1 MERELII
8 NSTPTGAEIALLE
21 DKQLVEI
28 HRDSQSSRFNV
39 GDLYLGRVK
48 KITPGLNA
56 CFVDVGFERDA
67 FLHYSDLNPNFR
79 SIYKYTKAAQ
89 EGNPFRM
96 DAFQKEPEIIKTGK
110 VNNVVAKNQHILV
123 QIIKEPIQTKGP
135 RLSCEISLAGRYLV
149 LTPFNEVVGV
159 SRKIASANERK
170 RLQALIEQLRPKGFG
185 VIIRTVADGVSTQQ
199 LHEDLNDLIAQWAE
213 ITKRLHHLQ
222 APQIVYSETR
232 KTNTLLR
239 DVLNDSFNNVV
250 VNEPSIANEIKDYIK
265 KISPGS
271 EKMVNLH
278 NTGKSV
284 FDQFG
289 VTKQIKSLF
298 GRTVNMDSGAY
309 LIVEHTEAL
318 HVIDV
323 NSGNKTAVKGDQE
336 QNAVSVNV
344 EAAKEIAR
352 QLRLRDLG
360 GIIIVD
366 FIDMKHPDNKKAV
379 YNALKEAMANDRA
392 KHTILPISKFG
403 VAQITRQRVRPEV
416 NITTT
421 EVCPTCTGT
430 GKIEAS
436 VLLIDDIER
445 KIKYLVKNQN
455 QQYIK
460 LVVHP
465 YVEAFIKKGRFFN
478 SIQWKWYWE
487 YKRKI
492 HVMGSNE
499 FQYMEYRFFDKGDEE
514 INVE

>member
-213 ITKRLHHLQ
+213 ITKRLQQLQ

-239 DVLNDSFNNVV
+239 DF
-250 VNEPSIANEIKDYIK
+250 
-265 KISPGS
+265 
-271 EKMVNLH
+271 
-278 NTGKSV
+278 T
-284 FDQFG
+284 Q
-289 VTKQIKSLF
+289 
-298 GRTVNMDSGAY
+298 R
-309 LIVEHTEAL
+309 
-318 HVIDV
+318 
-323 NSGNKTAVKGDQE
+323 
-336 QNAVSVNV
+336 
-344 EAAKEIAR
+344 
-352 QLRLRDLG
+352 
-360 GIIIVD
+360 
-366 FIDMKHPDNKKAV
+366 FI
-379 YNALKEAMANDRA
+379 
-392 KHTILPISKFG
+392 
-403 VAQITRQRVRPEV
+403 
-416 NITTT
+416 
-421 EVCPTCTGT
+421 
-430 GKIEAS
+430 
-436 VLLIDDIER
+436 
-445 KIKYLVKNQN
+445 
-455 QQYIK
+455 
-460 LVVHP
+460 
-465 YVEAFIKKGRFFN
+465 
-478 SIQWKWYWE
+478 
-487 YKRKI
+487 
-492 HVMGSNE
+492 
-499 FQYMEYRFFDKGDEE
+499 
-514 INVE
+514 